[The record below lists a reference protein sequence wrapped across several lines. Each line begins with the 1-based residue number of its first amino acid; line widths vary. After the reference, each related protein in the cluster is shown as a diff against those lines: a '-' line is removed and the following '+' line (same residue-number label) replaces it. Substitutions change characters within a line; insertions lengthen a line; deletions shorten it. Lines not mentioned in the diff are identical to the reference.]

1 MRNWY
6 DEYMAVYGK
15 PFCEIPR
22 DIIEG
27 IRSRLSDM
35 QSDNPLISIV
45 VIAYNEEC
53 RLTSCLWSLSELQLA
68 YPVEI
73 IGVNNKYDDREEDVF
88 KMLGVQ

>member
-6 DEYMAVYGK
+6 DKYMTVYGRS
-15 PFCEIPR
+15 FSEIPQGVVE
-22 DIIEG
+22 D

-53 RLTSCLWSLSELQLA
+53 RLTSCLWSLSHLQLA

-73 IGVNNKYDDREEDVF
+73 IGVNNKYF
-88 KMLGVQ
+88 LYTSLIILKSFI